1 MLADTEQAAMVAAAG
16 AVRAGGVEADTAT
29 RAPGGEVTDG
39 SPQERKGE
47 EETEAAGAAV
57 VAGAAAAAGAGGP
70 TSREAARPFQA
81 NSVQTWA

>member
-1 MLADTEQAAMVAAAG
+1 MVAAAG

-39 SPQERKGE
+39 SPQERKGG

-57 VAGAAAAAGAGGP
+57 VAAAAGAAAASGAGGP
-70 TSREAARPFQA
+70 TSRGAARPFQA
-81 NSVQTWA
+81 NSVQT

>member
-1 MLADTEQAAMVAAAG
+1 MVAAAG

-39 SPQERKGE
+39 SPQERKGG

-57 VAGAAAAAGAGGP
+57 VAGAAAVAGAGGP
-70 TSREAARPFQA
+70 TSRGAAKPLKA
-81 NSVQTWA
+81 NSV

>member
-1 MLADTEQAAMVAAAG
+1 MVAAAG

-70 TSREAARPFQA
+70 TSRGAARPFQA
-81 NSVQTWA
+81 NSVQT

>member
-1 MLADTEQAAMVAAAG
+1 MVAAAG

-39 SPQERKGE
+39 SPQERKGG

-57 VAGAAAAAGAGGP
+57 VAGAGGP
-70 TSREAARPFQA
+70 TSRGAARPVQA
-81 NSVQTWA
+81 NSVQT

>member
-1 MLADTEQAAMVAAAG
+1 MVAAAG

-39 SPQERKGE
+39 SPQERKGG

-70 TSREAARPFQA
+70 TSRGAARPFQA
-81 NSVQTWA
+81 NSVQT